1 MGKFN
6 RELAIETEQES
17 MQFDDPSD
25 STGIELKSPGKM
37 HWIRARGKT
46 YEDILKVWTVKL
58 FDPDGE
64 EVEYMIQVPDK
75 DLRTRIFEKCDA
87 TLSTSISRVWQL

>member
-25 STGIELKSPGKM
+25 STGIELKSPGKC
-37 HWIRARGKT
+37 IG
-46 YEDILKVWTVKL
+46 
-58 FDPDGE
+58 
-64 EVEYMIQVPDK
+64 
-75 DLRTRIFEKCDA
+75 
-87 TLSTSISRVWQL
+87 